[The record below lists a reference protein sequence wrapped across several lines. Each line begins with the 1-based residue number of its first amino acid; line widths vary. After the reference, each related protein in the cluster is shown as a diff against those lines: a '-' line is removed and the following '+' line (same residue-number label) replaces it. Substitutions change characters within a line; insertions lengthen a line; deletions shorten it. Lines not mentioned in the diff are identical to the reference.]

1 MMKFIWLM
9 PVALCGQTLQVQS
22 EPAADGHSGTVVI
35 RLDAPAG
42 KEPVA
47 LQWDLE
53 FAANPLHVD
62 VTKVAAGDA
71 AKTAGKSAAC
81 SLIARE
87 KRDLLRYRCILAGG
101 VSLLASG
108 PIVTIPYAA
117 EQNAKAGRYPL
128 RLKNGL
134 AVGKNLE
141 KDRVKDS
148 GAEITV
154 NK

>member
-1 MMKFIWLM
+1 MMKFIWLV
-9 PVALCGQTLQVQS
+9 PVALYGQTLHVQS
-22 EPAADGHSGTVVI
+22 EPAADGHAGTVVI
-35 RLDAPAG
+35 RLDSPAG
-42 KEPVA
+42 KEPLA

-53 FAANPLHVD
+53 FAATALHMELTNP
-62 VTKVAAGDA
+62 AAGDA
-71 AKTAGKSAAC
+71 AKTAGKSVAC

-87 KRDLLRYRCILAGG
+87 RIDRFRYRCILAGG
-101 VSLLASG
+101 VSTIASG
-108 PIVTIPYAA
+108 PIVTIPYSA
-117 EQNAKAGRYPL
+117 EQNAKPGRYPL

-148 GAEITV
+148 GVEITL